1 LDPHDF
7 AEVLDFWLGAADSPE
22 RGRARS
28 AWFRKSLAFDELI
41 RDRFL
46 RAWEAAVGGKLD
58 HWNATPLAA
67 LALVVVLDQFPRN
80 MFRGTARAFASDAL
94 ALTAAKAALENGFDG
109 PLRILERQFFY
120 LPFEHAEDIA
130 EQRRSLDLFAR
141 LQADSEGESWMD
153 YPRRHHDI
161 VARFGR
167 FPHRNA
173 LLGRISTPQE
183 VAFLAQ
189 PGSSF

>member
-1 LDPHDF
+1 MNPHDF
-7 AEVLDFWLGAADSPE
+7 AKVLDFWFGAADSPE
-22 RGRARS
+22 RGRARN

-41 RDRFL
+41 RDRYL
-46 RAWEAAVGGKLD
+46 RTWEVAVDGRLE

-80 MFRGTARAFASDAL
+80 MFRGTARAFASDTVAL
-94 ALTAAKAALENGFDG
+94 AAAKAALENGFNG
-109 PLRILERQFFY
+109 PLRTVERQFFY
-120 LPFEHAEDIA
+120 LPFEHAESMA

-141 LQADSEGESWMD
+141 LQAGLEGESWMD

-161 VARFGR
+161 IARFGR

-173 LLGRISTPQE
+173 LLGRVSTPE
-183 VAFLAQ
+183 ELEFLEQ

>member
-1 LDPHDF
+1 MDPNDF
-7 AEVLDFWLGAADSPE
+7 AEVLGFWLGAADSPE
-22 RGRARS
+22 RGRARN

-46 RAWEAAVGGKLD
+46 RTWEAAVGGKLER
-58 HWNATPLAA
+58 WNATPLAA
-67 LALVVVLDQFPRN
+67 LAKTILLDQFPRN

-94 ALTAAKAALENGFDG
+94 ALAAAKAALENGFDG
-109 PLRILERQFFY
+109 PLRPVERQFFY
-120 LPFEHAEDIA
+120 LPFEHAEDVA
-130 EQRRSLDLFAR
+130 EQRRSLDLFAQ
-141 LQADSEGESWMD
+141 LQAGSEGESWMD

-161 VARFGR
+161 IARFGR

-173 LLGRISTPQE
+173 LLGRASTAE
-183 VAFLAQ
+183 ELEFLRQ